1 MGRRGPKPLPG
12 TILAFR
18 GSPRANRRADES
30 VVAESGIPT
39 MPEWLNDRGKA
50 TWHDL
55 APKLCAMGV
64 LTTADGLAFA
74 RYCDLWARWTDATRF
89 IDEHGMT
96 ATITRRTGR
105 VDHVAYPQV
114 RIASRLSDELLKLE
128 REFGLTPSARVGLR
142 VNPPSNADNGKKA
155 AYFNRGA
162 TNNGTDQ

>member
-12 TILAFR
+12 AILAFR
-18 GSPRANRRADES
+18 GSPRANRRTDET
-30 VVAESGIPT
+30 VVAEPGIPP
-39 MPEWLNDRGKA
+39 MPEWLNDHAKA

-55 APKLCAMGV
+55 APKLSAMGV

-89 IDEHGMT
+89 IAENGMT
-96 ATITRRTGR
+96 TTITRRTGR

-128 REFGLTPSARVGLR
+128 REFGMTPCSRVGLR
-142 VNPPSNADNGKKA
+142 VQPPSVTNTGKA
-155 AYFNRGA
+155 TYFNRGA
-162 TNNGTDQ
+162 TDNGTDQ